1 MSKRTFAA
9 SLVALSL
16 MTGLAQA
23 EVTVPERLKTADKIV
38 YCGAMDSPP
47 MGFFD
52 EKQKPVG
59 ITVELGDEIA
69 KRLGGKRV
77 EWRVTPF
84 SGLIP
89 ALMAQHCDMIVDQ
102 LFDKPARREVI
113 DIVNYMYSSQAVTVL
128 KDNPAGIHSLDDLS
142 GKRVAVLNGSTIR
155 TLLEA
160 HNEVL
165 GKAGKAP
172 MTLVVFNSDTDAF
185 QALRVGQADA
195 YGTTMET
202 AGYYQSMAP
211 DLFEVGVPAFDKIL
225 TGFGIRKDDPELS
238 TAVSQ
243 ALADMKADG
252 SYMALLGKW
261 HIEGNKLD

>member
-1 MSKRTFAA
+1 MLKPTLA
-9 SLVALSL
+9 SSLLAISLLS
-16 MTGLAQA
+16 GLAQA

-38 YCGAMDSPP
+38 YCGGMDSPP

-59 ITVELGDEIA
+59 IVVELGDEIA
-69 KRLGGKRV
+69 RHLGGKRV
-77 EWRVTPF
+77 EWQVTPF
-84 SGLIP
+84 AGLIP
-89 ALMAQHCDMIVDQ
+89 ALMARHCDMIVDQ
-102 LFDKPARREVI
+102 LFDKPERREVI

-128 KDNPAGIHSLDDLS
+128 KGNPADIHSLDDLS

-165 GKAGKAP
+165 NKAGKAP

-202 AGYYQSMAP
+202 AGYYQSAAP

-225 TGFGIRKDDPELS
+225 TGFGIRKEDTELS
-238 TAVSQ
+238 EAVSQ

-252 SYMALLGKW
+252 SYMALLSKW

>member
-1 MSKRTFAA
+1 MFKSTLAA
-9 SLVALSL
+9 TLVTLSL
-16 MTGLAQA
+16 TAALAQA
-23 EVTVPERLKTADKIV
+23 DVTVPERLKSVDKIV

-52 EKQKPVG
+52 EKQKPAG

-69 KRLGGKRV
+69 RRLGDKRV

-89 ALMAQHCDMIVDQ
+89 ALMARQCDMIVDQ
-102 LFDKPARREVI
+102 LFDKPERREVI

-128 KDNPAGIHSLDDLS
+128 KGNPVGIHTLDDLS

-160 HNEVL
+160 HNEKL
-165 GKAGKAP
+165 SQAGKAP
-172 MTLVVFNSDTDAF
+172 MMLVVFNADTDAF

-211 DLFEVGVPAFDKIL
+211 ELFETGVPAFAKIL
-225 TGFGIRKDDPELS
+225 TGFGIRKEDGELS

-243 ALADMKADG
+243 ALDAMRADG

-261 HIEGNKLD
+261 HIEGNRLD